1 MSLLLGAWHLTQM
14 DARTLSKTLSEI
26 ENGGAGARA
35 LLKKI
40 YAQRRGAPILGIT
53 GLPGA
58 GKSTLVDQLLQLLR
72 AQNKT
77 VGVIAVDPS
86 SPFTGGAVLGD
97 RVRMQRHATDDGV
110 FIRSIGSRGA
120 HGGLSRA
127 TRELALCFDAAGFDQ
142 IIIETVGVGQTE
154 LDIMGIA
161 TTTAVVLTPEAGDT
175 IQTIKAGL
183 MEIGDIFVVNK
194 SDREGAKGMETMV
207 KAMLTMALQQP
218 LWPPPVLL
226 TQAQKGEGVAELW
239 GTVAKH
245 RKAIQKNP
253 AHAEQQKMLRQ
264 TQFLDLCVEALRSQ
278 WIEKLTQEAKF
289 RKIIDQVAKDQLNP
303 YEALEKILAG

>member
-1 MSLLLGAWHLTQM
+1 M
-14 DARTLSKTLSEI
+14 DPRTLAKTLSEI
-26 ENGGAGARA
+26 ENGGAAARKI
-35 LLKKI
+35 LKKL
-40 YAQRRGAPILGIT
+40 YAQRRGAPILGVT

-58 GKSTLVDQLLQLLR
+58 GKSTLVDQLIQLLR
-72 AQNKT
+72 VEKKT

-120 HGGLSRA
+120 HGGLARA
-127 TRELALCFDAAGFDQ
+127 TRELTLCLDAAGFDE
-142 IIIETVGVGQTE
+142 ILVETVGVGQTE

-161 TTTAVVLTPEAGDT
+161 TTTAVVLMPEAGDT

-194 SDREGAKGMETMV
+194 SDREGAAGMQTMV
-207 KAMLTMALQQP
+207 KAMVGMALQQP

-239 GTVAKH
+239 ETVAKH
-245 RKAIQKNP
+245 RRTIANDPRHTARQKI
-253 AHAEQQKMLRQ
+253 LRQ
-264 TQFLDLCVEALRSQ
+264 SQFLDLCLEAQR
-278 WIEKLTQEAKF
+278 IELMTKF
-289 RKIIDQVAKDQLNP
+289 KKIIDQVANDQLNP